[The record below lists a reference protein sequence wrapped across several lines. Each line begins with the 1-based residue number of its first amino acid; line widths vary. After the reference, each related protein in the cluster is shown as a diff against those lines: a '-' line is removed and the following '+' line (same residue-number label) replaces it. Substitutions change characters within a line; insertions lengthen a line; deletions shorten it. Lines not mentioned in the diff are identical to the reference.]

1 MIRMV
6 AQEAEYV
13 CWADASVR
21 FVKKFESALT
31 MLDKFPV
38 KGHVHPFDLK
48 IVQLTHEISLWY
60 FNMTREKMQDV
71 VGVEATLLLFKTN
84 SLVMNL
90 LD

>member
-1 MIRMV
+1 MV

-31 MLDKFPV
+31 MLDKFSL

-48 IVQLTHEISLWY
+48 IV
-60 FNMTREKMQDV
+60 
-71 VGVEATLLLFKTN
+71 
-84 SLVMNL
+84 
-90 LD
+90 